1 MDRILRDKKFSERV
15 SHVPWPA
22 CSPPCLRAT
31 NLTPRTSW
39 APPQTASH
47 YFRSMA
53 AAIQHCHK
61 NHVVHR
67 DLKPENFLFASDS
80 EDAELKLTDFGLSH
94 YIETMDSVIHDV
106 RHQEC
111 TPYPYPMCKHSPFHV
126 NTHTQACGSAYY
138 IAPEVFTRHYTRSAD
153 VWSLGVIL
161 YLLLSGTVPF
171 GYDVSPPFTESLCAQ
186 RLITLPLPLYVRSRP
201 KKKQM
206 CTRQSRRSRSSW
218 TVPLHP
224 CQHRRVSWLWGCWRR
239 TQPSATPL
247 SRH

>member
-1 MDRILRDKKFSERV
+1 
-15 SHVPWPA
+15 
-22 CSPPCLRAT
+22 
-31 NLTPRTSW
+31 
-39 APPQTASH
+39 
-47 YFRSMA
+47 MA

-111 TPYPYPMCKHSPFHV
+111 TLLSPHV
-126 NTHTQACGSAYY
+126 QAFTLPRETHTHTHTQACGSAYY

-171 GYDVSPPFTESLCAQ
+171 GYDVSPAFTELLRAQ
-186 RLITLPLPLYVRSRP
+186 RLTTLPLPYAPGR
-201 KKKQM
+201 
-206 CTRQSRRSRSSW
+206 RRSRC
-218 TVPLHP
+218 VHGNPDAVAQAGQCL
-224 CQHRRVSWLWGCWRR
+224 CIRVSIG
-239 TQPSATPL
+239 A
-247 SRH
+247 